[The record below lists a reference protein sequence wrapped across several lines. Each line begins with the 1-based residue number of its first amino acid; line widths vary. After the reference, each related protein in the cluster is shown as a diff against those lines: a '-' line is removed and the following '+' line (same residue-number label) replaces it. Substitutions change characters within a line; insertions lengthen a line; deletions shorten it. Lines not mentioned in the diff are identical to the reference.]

1 MQQVPRPG
9 ETKRDTWMMDEIEK
23 MKKEN
28 PKEERRTD
36 DIKAG
41 KKLIWRMLPSYKALN
56 VCLTGRVSEAH
67 T

>member
-1 MQQVPRPG
+1 
-9 ETKRDTWMMDEIEK
+9 MMDEIEK

-56 VCLTGRVSEAH
+56 VCLTGRGFRSSLLKK
-67 T
+67 